1 MFAGLFNKLSSK
13 FVGVCVIDDE
23 FLFSG
28 KKCRTVCDCD
38 GFSLF
43 WFSLFD
49 CGGDDGCGKGD
60 EEDDKKKRYK
70 EAFFFII

>member
-13 FVGVCVIDDE
+13 FVGVCVID
-23 FLFSG
+23 
-28 KKCRTVCDCD
+28 D

>member
-23 FLFSG
+23 FLFYG
-28 KKCRTVCDCD
+28 KKCRSVCDCD

-49 CGGDDGCGKGD
+49 CGGERVMNKM
-60 EEDDKKKRYK
+60 KRRRATKKR
-70 EAFFFII
+70 FFLLFDSVF